1 MSRLDHIKV
10 GDTVRLHGDR
20 FVQGH
25 VEGKVTEAFRHDLFR
40 VEGDNWPSEAVLYET
55 VTGLRAL
62 LGGSVYSLSDVEVVD
77 PKWTLGTSAD
87 MAEGDPL
94 DGMTP
99 IADMHP
105 ITERGR

>member
-20 FVQGH
+20 FATG
-25 VEGKVTEAFRHDLFR
+25 
-40 VEGDNWPSEAVLYET
+40 Y
-55 VTGLRAL
+55 VTGTVVDSKGDIHRVRMADGEAPEILIYEA
-62 LGGSVYSLSDVEVVD
+62 LGGVRAAVWGTVHQLSCVEVVA
-77 PKWTLGTSAD
+77 SA
-87 MAEGDPL
+87 DPL

-105 ITERGR
+105 ITDKGHW